1 MLFYRLLEESVVTP
15 PLPYHRVVG
24 SPNPTAAATVDP
36 AATPAAEPATG
47 PAAGPT
53 AGYGPRVLP
62 SR

>member
-24 SPNPTAAATVDP
+24 SPDP
-36 AATPAAEPATG
+36 AAAPTRRPRPPSTGARPAAR
-47 PAAGPT
+47 PAAGP
-53 AGYGPRVLP
+53 GPRVLP